1 MNKIVYVADS
11 MYPEFIGGGELNDC
25 ELCEILKEN
34 SNVEKIKSSNVTID
48 FLSKNKNCFFIL
60 SNFLLLNK
68 DCYNF
73 ILNNLKYVIYEHDH
87 KYLRSRNPA
96 QYVNYQAPQSE
107 IVNKQFYI
115 NAVAVLCQSSFHKN
129 IIEKNIGLK
138 NVVNLSGNLWST
150 ATLDILEKNSSK
162 SKQNLVSIME
172 SKTWH
177 KNTSDAISYC
187 AAKKLNYELIHAAPY
202 EKFLNNLSNN
212 SKLLFLPKTPET
224 LSRICV
230 EARMMGMS
238 VITNKNVGA
247 SYEDW
252 FSLKGKEMID
262 FMKNKRIEISQV
274 IKDLINEK

>member
-1 MNKIVYVADS
+1 MSNIVYIADS
-11 MYPEFIGGGELNDC
+11 IYPEFIGGGELNDF
-25 ELCEILKEN
+25 ELCKILENDFKVKKE
-34 SNVEKIKSSNVTID
+34 KSANVTID
-48 FLSKNKNCFFIL
+48 FLSKNKNSFFIL

-68 DCYNF
+68 DCYDF

-96 QYVNYQAPQSE
+96 A
-107 IVNKQFYI
+107 YI
-115 NAVAVLCQSSFHKN
+115 NFKAPDSQIINLQLYKNAAAVLCQSSFHKN
-129 IIEKNIGLK
+129 IIKKNTSLQ

-150 ATLDILEKNSSK
+150 STLDILEMNST
-162 SKQNLVSIME
+162 KQKRDLVSIME
-172 SKTWH
+172 STNWH

-187 AAKKLNYELIHAAPY
+187 TVKKLNYELIKPAPY
-202 EKFLNNLSNN
+202 KKFLNNLSNN
-212 SKLLFLPKTPET
+212 NKLVFFPKTPET

-238 VITNKNVGA
+238 VVTNKNVGA

-262 FMKNKRIEISQV
+262 FMKNKRIEITQT
-274 IKDLINEK
+274 IKELISEE